1 MSTNSETGHA
11 KNVANFKQLVNLIS
25 TYGPDYN
32 PARASLKMPNL
43 NTIAT
48 NAQTSLTSVSVKNT
62 QYNNAVN
69 KRFIAFENLK
79 KLSTRLVNAL
89 AVSDAPKQMVDDAK
103 GFNRKLQGQRASAI
117 VKPANENEPAP
128 VTISSSQQSYDLQI
142 QHFRNL
148 ITVLESEESYNPNE
162 TELKIETL
170 TAKQSELLE
179 RNNDV
184 SIAHAVVRNA
194 RNTRNKT
201 LYEDNNGLVDTAL
214 EIKKY
219 IKSAYGASSTEFKQV
234 NAIKFRN
241 VAE

>member
-1 MSTNSETGHA
+1 MKTNSETGHT
-11 KNVANFKQLVNLIS
+11 KNVANFKQLVNLVNS
-25 TYGPDYN
+25 YGADYN
-32 PARASLKMPNL
+32 PARANLKIPNL

-69 KRFIAFENLK
+69 RRFIAFENLK

-103 GFNRKLQGQRASAI
+103 GFNRKLQGKRASAI
-117 VKPANENEPAP
+117 VKPVNENEPAP
-128 VTISSSQQSYDLQI
+128 VTISASQQSYDLQI

-162 TELKIETL
+162 NELKIETL

-184 SIAHAVVRNA
+184 SIAHAVIRNA
-194 RNTRNKT
+194 RNARNKT

-219 IKSAYGASSTEFKQV
+219 VKSAYGANSTEFKQV

>member
-1 MSTNSETGHA
+1 MSTTSETGHS
-11 KNVANFKQLVNLIS
+11 KNVANFKNLVNLVS
-25 TYGPDYN
+25 SYGADYN
-32 PARASLKMPNL
+32 PARASLKIPNL

-62 QYNNAVN
+62 QYNNAIN
-69 KRFIAFENLK
+69 NRFIAFENLK

-128 VTISSSQQSYDLQI
+128 MTISASQQSYDLQV

-162 TELKIETL
+162 NELKIETL

-184 SIAHAVVRNA
+184 SIAHAVIRNA
-194 RNTRNKT
+194 RNARNKT
-201 LYEDNNGLVDTAL
+201 LYEDNNGLVDIAL

-219 IKSAYGASSTEFKQV
+219 VKSAYGANSTEFKQV

>member
-1 MSTNSETGHA
+1 MKTTSETGHS
-11 KNVANFKQLVNLIS
+11 KNVANFKNLVNLVS
-25 TYGPDYN
+25 SYGADYN
-32 PARASLKMPNL
+32 PARASLKIPNL

-62 QYNNAVN
+62 QYNNAIN
-69 KRFIAFENLK
+69 NRFIAFENLK

-128 VTISSSQQSYDLQI
+128 MTISASQQSYDLQV

-162 TELKIETL
+162 NELKIETL

-184 SIAHAVVRNA
+184 SIAHAVIRNA
-194 RNTRNKT
+194 RNARNKT
-201 LYEDNNGLVDTAL
+201 LYEDNNGLVDIAL

-219 IKSAYGASSTEFKQV
+219 VKSAYGANSTEFKQV

>member
-1 MSTNSETGHA
+1 MKTNSETGHS
-11 KNVANFKQLVNLIS
+11 KNVANFKDLVNLVS
-25 TYGPDYN
+25 SYGADYN
-32 PARASLKMPNL
+32 PARASLKIPNL

-69 KRFIAFENLK
+69 NRFIAFENLK

-89 AVSDAPKQMVDDAK
+89 AVTDAPKQMVDDAK
-103 GFNRKLQGQRASAI
+103 GFNRKLQGQRASAV
-117 VKPANENEPAP
+117 VKQVNENDPAP
-128 VTISSSQQSYDLQI
+128 VTISASQQSYDLRI

-162 TELKIETL
+162 NELKIETL

-184 SIAHAVVRNA
+184 SIAHAIIRNA
-194 RNTRNKT
+194 RNARNKT
-201 LYEDNNGLVDTAL
+201 LYEDSNGLVDIAL

-219 IKSAYGASSTEFKQV
+219 VKSAYGANSIEFKQV

-241 VAE
+241 IAE

>member
-1 MSTNSETGHA
+1 
-11 KNVANFKQLVNLIS
+11 
-25 TYGPDYN
+25 
-32 PARASLKMPNL
+32 
-43 NTIAT
+43 
-48 NAQTSLTSVSVKNT
+48 
-62 QYNNAVN
+62 
-69 KRFIAFENLK
+69 
-79 KLSTRLVNAL
+79 
-89 AVSDAPKQMVDDAK
+89 MVDDAK
-103 GFNRKLQGQRASAI
+103 GFNRKLQGQRASAT
-117 VKPANENEPAP
+117 VKQVNENEPAP
-128 VTISSSQQSYDLQI
+128 LTISASQQSYDLQI

-162 TELKIETL
+162 NELKIETL

-194 RNTRNKT
+194 RNARNKT
-201 LYEDNNGLVDTAL
+201 LYDDNNGLVETAL

-219 IKSAYGASSTEFKQV
+219 VKSAYGANSTEFKQV

>member
-1 MSTNSETGHA
+1 MKTTSETGHS
-11 KNVANFKQLVNLIS
+11 KNVANFKNLVNLVS
-25 TYGPDYN
+25 SYGADYN
-32 PARASLKMPNL
+32 PARASLKIPNL

-62 QYNNAVN
+62 QYNNAIN
-69 KRFIAFENLK
+69 NRFIAFENLK

-128 VTISSSQQSYDLQI
+128 MTISASQQSYDLQV

-148 ITVLESEESYNPNE
+148 ITVLESEASYNPNE
-162 TELKIETL
+162 NELKIETL

-184 SIAHAVVRNA
+184 SIAHAVIRNA
-194 RNTRNKT
+194 RNARNKT
-201 LYEDNNGLVDTAL
+201 LYEDNNGLVDIAL

-219 IKSAYGASSTEFKQV
+219 VKSAYGANSTEFKQV